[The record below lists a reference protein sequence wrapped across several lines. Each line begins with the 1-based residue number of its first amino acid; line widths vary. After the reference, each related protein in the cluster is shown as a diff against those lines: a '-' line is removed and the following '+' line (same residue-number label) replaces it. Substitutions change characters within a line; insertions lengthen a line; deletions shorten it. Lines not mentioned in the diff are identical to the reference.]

1 MFSEREKE
9 LAKQLNSVG
18 LHRLFV
24 LGDFYLGND
33 GVELYGMPDLNLDL
47 SSKVWLPDVKD
58 IWELFIKMFG
68 LPGRDWQFCLWS
80 RDEAEI
86 GCSLS
91 CKKVSAV
98 VFDLGPV
105 AAMYHLL
112 LKLLSLFPLSV
123 TGSRVCVV
131 KSVEIDDSQIKIVLV
146 EGDILMLS
154 KEECYFHQRLTAGML
169 LILEED
175 KMTGELSKLYAR
187 IPPLQAG
194 GEFSHTHSI
203 DNSFALVFAKGVEA
217 DV

>member
-9 LAKQLNSVG
+9 LAEQLYSVG

-24 LGDFYLGND
+24 LGDFYLEEGE
-33 GVELYGMPDLNLDL
+33 VELYRMPDLNLDL

-80 RDEAEI
+80 RNEAEI

-112 LKLLSLFPLSV
+112 LKLLSLFPLNV
-123 TGSRVCVV
+123 TSSRVCVV
-131 KSVEIDDSQIKIVLV
+131 KSVEIDDSCIKVVLV
-146 EGDILMLS
+146 EGGILILS
-154 KEECYFHQRLTAGML
+154 REECRSHLRFTAGML
-169 LILEED
+169 LILEEN
-175 KMTGELSKLYAR
+175 KGSGELLKLYAR
-187 IPPLQAG
+187 IPLLSDT
-194 GEFSHTHSI
+194 EFSHTHSI
-203 DNSFALVFAKGVEA
+203 DNSFALVYVKGAEA
-217 DV
+217 R